1 MSGTSPLS
9 VRTLLVSDV
18 HLGCKHA
25 RTEECLAFLQRY
37 RPEKLFLVG
46 DFFDAWK
53 INSGWHW
60 TEPCDAIIRHL
71 VDLVQ
76 QGTQLHYTP
85 GNHDSFLREAS
96 FRSVMPAG
104 FPDVRIADEFIL
116 ETLHGWRFLVT
127 HGDLFDFFET
137 RAQWISKGSSS
148 FYDACL
154 SFNRWVKNRFLHH
167 DRNPYGACAVIKG
180 RVKRGVK
187 FISRYENKIMHHAH
201 QQDCD
206 GVICGHIHTPVMKRS
221 DSVLYCNTGD
231 WVENCTGLV
240 ERHNGNL
247 ELVSRYGDS
256 QVMQLGQRQSAPV
269 ARAVFQPEP
278 LTNESVFDDT
288 AANPD
293 RECVVSSID

>member
-1 MSGTSPLS
+1 MSGISPLS

-25 RTEECLAFLQRY
+25 RTEEFLEFLQGY

-60 TEPCDAIIRHL
+60 TEPCDRIIRHL

-104 FPDVRIADEFIL
+104 FPDVSIADEFIF

-137 RAQWISKGSSS
+137 KAQWISKGSSS

-154 SFNRWVKNRFLHH
+154 SFNRWIKNRFLAH

-187 FISRYENKIMHHAH
+187 FISRYENKIMHHAS
-201 QQDCD
+201 QKDCD

-221 DSVLYCNTGD
+221 ESVLYCNTGD

-240 ERHNGNL
+240 ECHNGDL
-247 ELVSRYGDS
+247 QLVSRYGDS
-256 QVMQLGQRQSAPV
+256 QTLQLGRRESAPPPIDD
-269 ARAVFQPEP
+269 FNPESIADAP
-278 LTNESVFDDT
+278 LFDD
-288 AANPD
+288 AAPCHD
-293 RECVVSSID
+293 RECVVSSVD